1 MKKELQ
7 HFISCLFNQNDHLV
21 PQINE
26 TLTYYIIRQN
36 KTPQILKLNVS
47 TKKHLEHFNLNTLNI
62 STENN
67 LNITTENTLII
78 STENNLNITTKNT
91 AKHYNWK
98 HSEHF
103 NWPADGYPWT
113 LSWVFSESEAP
124 SDSSPECQNY
134 FWNKVEWTFN

>member
-78 STENNLNITTKNT
+78 STENNLNITTKNPLNIT
-91 AKHYNWK
+91 TENAQNI
-98 HSEHF
+98 STDPLTVILEH
-103 NWPADGYPWT
+103 
-113 LSWVFSESEAP
+113 
-124 SDSSPECQNY
+124 
-134 FWNKVEWTFN
+134 